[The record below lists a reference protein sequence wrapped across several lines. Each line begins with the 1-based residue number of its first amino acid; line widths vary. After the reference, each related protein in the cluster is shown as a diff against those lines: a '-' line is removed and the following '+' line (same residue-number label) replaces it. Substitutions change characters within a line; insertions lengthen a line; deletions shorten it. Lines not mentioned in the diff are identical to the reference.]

1 MADELFLLNEK
12 PLANYMIAGWRR
24 QWSNGGRISSRL
36 PRYLIDKLG
45 AKKIGE
51 LGPKVAKLCYPFQVA
66 GTHDVYRPAAAF
78 NNGLPSQSM
87 HRDNEFFDAGD
98 GLIIFLGEEPWQRID
113 VYAEGFFQSIKELG
127 IKQTVAVEGVNGP
140 APPDLER
147 RITCTFSKPEMKE
160 TLERY
165 GVQFSSY
172 GSDGR
177 RGPTIGM
184 ALVSMAHFDYPD
196 VEMFRFGAMAPM
208 YPFVAGSN
216 QQLNI
221 PIDRKAFYDIM
232 RRLNSIFNLSVDLT
246 ELKALGDVESQE
258 LMAAL
263 ERIGSSNT
271 EAKQIIDQVRSEYS
285 FTPFVERVDLDPAL
299 DQTLEEIL
307 RNAPEQPEE

>member
-246 ELKALGDVESQE
+246 ELKALGDVESEE
-258 LMAAL
+258 LMATL

>member
-51 LGPKVAKLCYPFQVA
+51 LGPEVAKLCYPFQVA

-160 TLERY
+160 TLEKF
-165 GVQFSSY
+165 GVQFSNY
-172 GSDGR
+172 GSMGR
-177 RGPTIGM
+177 QGPTIGM
-184 ALVSMAHFDYPD
+184 ALVTMAHYQYPETE
-196 VEMFRFGAMAPM
+196 VFRLGAMAPM
-208 YPFVAGSN
+208 YPLTTSDKQQAGIATDHRS
-216 QQLNI
+216 
-221 PIDRKAFYDIM
+221 FYDIM
-232 RRLNSIFNLSVDLT
+232 RRLRAMFQLDINLSELESLGNAESKRLQETLDEIGASNPDAQQIIDRVKADYSYARYDEQVDLT
-246 ELKALGDVESQE
+246 PE
-258 LMAAL
+258 
-263 ERIGSSNT
+263 
-271 EAKQIIDQVRSEYS
+271 
-285 FTPFVERVDLDPAL
+285 L
-299 DQTLEEIL
+299 DQTLRDIL
-307 RNAPEQPEE
+307 DNMPDES

>member
-258 LMAAL
+258 LMATL